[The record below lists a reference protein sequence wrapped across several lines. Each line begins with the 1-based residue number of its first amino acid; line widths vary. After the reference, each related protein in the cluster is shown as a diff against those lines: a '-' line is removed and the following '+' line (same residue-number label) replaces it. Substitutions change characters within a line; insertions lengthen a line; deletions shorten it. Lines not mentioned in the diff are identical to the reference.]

1 MNGRESV
8 ASSYGNDDLT
18 VVIPH
23 YGSYDLLRRCL
34 ADLSQSRVPTIVVED
49 GCYEKAIRDD
59 FPDVKFVTLS
69 RNSGFAAAC
78 NRGLA
83 EVDTACVAFLNN
95 DVFVTANWQ
104 TPLLEALARDE
115 GVAVCQPK
123 LLSAKNAGYFDY
135 AGAAGGLMDRYAY
148 PFCRGRIFDEIERD
162 VGQYDSPRE
171 IFWASGAA
179 FVARTRD
186 VRGVGGFDEHLFAFH
201 EELDLCWRLRL
212 RRLKVGFASD
222 VFVRHAFSASLGAL
236 SVGKVYYSHR
246 NYLRAM
252 LRNYSMPTLIW
263 ALPAYGMWS
272 LVKIVGALVVER
284 SLALAAGVVRALGWN
299 ALMLRDTLRTR
310 RAIQAGRVVD
320 DRTIRREMG
329 PRGFESRESLRRRWA
344 IAHARMTKR

>member
-1 MNGRESV
+1 MNGRESG

-179 FVARTRD
+179 FVARTSD

-201 EELDLCWRLRL
+201 EELDLCWRLRSQGKKIVSVPQSRVFHVGSATWDTMAF
-212 RRLKVGFASD
+212 RRAYL
-222 VFVRHAFSASLGAL
+222 L
-236 SVGKVYYSHR
+236 HR
-246 NYLRAM
+246 NG
-252 LRNYSMPTLIW
+252 IIV
-263 ALPAYGMWS
+263 
-272 LVKIVGALVVER
+272 LVKNCPRSQLGLLLGGRYFLELASAGYFFVGGQPNRAAAVL
-284 SLALAAGVVRALGWN
+284 LALAWNFVHFRA
-299 ALMLRDTLRTR
+299 TLRKYHG
-310 RAIQAGRVVD
+310 IGGQDVQLDLPPFVYPKS
-320 DRTIRREMG
+320 I
-329 PRGFESRESLRRRWA
+329 A
-344 IAHARMTKR
+344 IAHFLGRINRFSQLKW